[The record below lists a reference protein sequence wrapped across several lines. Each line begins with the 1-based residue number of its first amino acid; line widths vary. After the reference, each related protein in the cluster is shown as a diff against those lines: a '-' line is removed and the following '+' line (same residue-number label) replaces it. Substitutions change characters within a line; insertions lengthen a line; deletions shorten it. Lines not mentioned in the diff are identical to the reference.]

1 MMMVIVM
8 MIDIPDDKENED
20 PDFEVNTK
28 ARKKALDRITVSIP
42 RNLVS
47 PALASSLDR
56 TKDIIRCQQEDPR
69 QEVDRRTRPQVVI
82 YSAVLF
88 TLTRIFL
95 LQSLNI
101 LDQQCFY
108 QKFFSV
114 VLLLFKIFMR
124 YL

>member
-1 MMMVIVM
+1 MREGHC
-8 MIDIPDDKENED
+8 PRQGLLCHPHQGQSGEEDDLSGRGAGQERV
-20 PDFEVNTK
+20 P
-28 ARKKALDRITVSIP
+28 
-42 RNLVS
+42 
-47 PALASSLDR
+47 
-56 TKDIIRCQQEDPR
+56 RCQQEDPR